1 MEHKRQYRELDQEI
15 KDKISQ
21 SSKNKPKSFQHRQ
34 HISQGMT
41 KYWQS
46 VPSRPTSTSGDS
58 TTYQG

>member
-1 MEHKRQYRELDQEI
+1 MEQKRQYRELEQEI
-15 KDKISQ
+15 KATISQ
-21 SSKNKPKSFQHRQ
+21 ATKNKPKSYQHRQ

-41 KYWQS
+41 KYWQT